1 MIDCSVV
8 RLASEADSQKVM
20 STTPLWLASALRLQL
35 GSLVAAPAGA
45 APDATTAAVVV
56 AVADAMKRVARV
68 SLERRAIRMSIA

>member
-1 MIDCSVV
+1 
-8 RLASEADSQKVM
+8 
-20 STTPLWLASALRLQL
+20 LRLQL